1 MKIFKMIITFMSGA
15 ESFSWI
21 GLANEKPGLMANQN
35 RGPCESTSLSFIQRR
50 LCKMN
55 SHFEPALNAAAKHTM
70 KICSESMVDSS
81 TAGNMVTP
89 TNEKWSSC
97 FEDMKK
103 LPYMNQKLKKP
114 TAESAYLH
122 GLSSGQLITAVY
134 KLCQSGSIN
143 DPDSDALCDINH
155 VSNFVTEFT
164 SIMSFVKRKKS
175 VAEIEIHNARIGQ
188 KLAWKTQ
195 KNLCKCHGTSGSCT
209 AKTCFET
216 APLAEHLG
224 QLAFQKYSKSIGIQM
239 PRNGLPKEIS
249 SIFAKEDFLFV
260 KN

>member
-122 GLSSGQLITAVY
+122 GLSSGQLITAVH
-134 KLCQSGSIN
+134 KLCLTGAV
-143 DPDSDALCDINH
+143 DSRSCAMEN

-164 SIMSFVKRKKS
+164 SIMSLVKRKKS
-175 VAEIEIHNARIGQ
+175 VGQIEIHNSRIGRG
-188 KLAWKTQ
+188 LAWKSQ
-195 KNLCKCHGTSGSCT
+195 KSLCKCHGTSGSCL
-209 AKTCFET
+209 AKTCWET

-224 QLAFQKYSKSIGIQM
+224 KLAMEKYSNSIGIKVA
-239 PRNGLPKEIS
+239 RENTDIPKEITNDL
-249 SIFAKEDFLFV
+249 AKDDFLFI
-260 KN
+260 KK

>member
-1 MKIFKMIITFMSGA
+1 MKIFKMIITLISGA

-21 GLANEKPGLMANQN
+21 GLANQKPNSAANQK
-35 RGPCESTSLSFIQRR
+35 PCDSSSLSFTQRR

-55 SHFEPALNAAAKHTM
+55 SQFEPALNAAAKYSM
-70 KICSESMVDSS
+70 KICSESMVDN
-81 TAGNMVTP
+81 GNMVAP
-89 TNEKWSSC
+89 TNRKWDSC
-97 FEDMKK
+97 YEDMKK
-103 LPYMNQKLKKP
+103 LPFMNPKLKRP

-134 KLCQSGSIN
+134 KLCQSGSI
-143 DPDSDALCDINH
+143 SDARCDINH

-164 SIMSFVKRKKS
+164 SIMSLVKRKKS

-195 KNLCKCHGTSGSCT
+195 RNLCKCHGTSGSCT

-224 QLAFQKYSKSIGIQM
+224 KLAFQKYSKSIGIQM
-239 PRNGLPKEIS
+239 PRNGLPSEITNS
-249 SIFAKEDFLFV
+249 LAKDDFLFV

>member
-1 MKIFKMIITFMSGA
+1 
-15 ESFSWI
+15 
-21 GLANEKPGLMANQN
+21 
-35 RGPCESTSLSFIQRR
+35 
-50 LCKMN
+50 MN
-55 SHFEPALNAAAKHTM
+55 P
-70 KICSESMVDSS
+70 
-81 TAGNMVTP
+81 
-89 TNEKWSSC
+89 
-97 FEDMKK
+97 
-103 LPYMNQKLKKP
+103 KLKKP

-134 KLCQSGSIN
+134 KLCQSGSLG
-143 DPDSDALCDINH
+143 SDAGLCDINH

-164 SIMSFVKRKKS
+164 SIMSLVKRKQS
-175 VAEIEIHNARIGQ
+175 VAQIEIHNAKVGQ

-239 PRNGLPKEIS
+239 PRNSLPKEITN
-249 SIFAKEDFLFV
+249 ILANDDFLFV

>member
-1 MKIFKMIITFMSGA
+1 MKLFKMIITFISGA

-21 GLANEKPGLMANQN
+21 GLANQKPSSSTNQMA
-35 RGPCESTSLSFIQRR
+35 CESSSLSFIQRR
-50 LCKMN
+50 LCKIN
-55 SHFEPALNAAAKHTM
+55 SQFEPALNAAAKYSM
-70 KICSESMVDSS
+70 RVCSDSMVDNE
-81 TAGNMVTP
+81 NMVVS
-89 TNEKWSSC
+89 TNRKWNSC

-103 LPYMNQKLKKP
+103 LPFMNPKLKKP
-114 TAESAYLH
+114 TPESAYLH

-134 KLCQSGSIN
+134 KLCQSGSI
-143 DPDSDALCDINH
+143 PDSDALCDINH

-175 VAEIEIHNARIGQ
+175 VAEIEIHNAKIGQ

-195 KNLCKCHGTSGSCT
+195 KSLCKCHGTSGSCT

-224 QLAFQKYSKSIGIQM
+224 KLAFQKYSKSIGIQM
-239 PRNGLPKEIS
+239 PRNGLPSEITN
-249 SIFAKEDFLFV
+249 ILANDDFLYI

>member
-1 MKIFKMIITFMSGA
+1 MKIFKMIITFISGA

-21 GLANEKPGLMANQN
+21 GLANQKPSSAANQK
-35 RGPCESTSLSFIQRR
+35 PCESSSLSFIQRR

-55 SHFEPALNAAAKHTM
+55 SQFEPALAAAAKYSM
-70 KICSESMVDSS
+70 KICSESMVDN
-81 TAGNMVTP
+81 GNMVAP
-89 TNEKWSSC
+89 TNRKWDSC

-103 LPYMNQKLKKP
+103 LPFMNPKLKKP

-122 GLSSGQLITAVY
+122 GLSSGQLITAAY
-134 KLCQSGSIN
+134 KLCQSGSIS
-143 DPDSDALCDINH
+143 DSDARCDINH

-164 SIMSFVKRKKS
+164 SIMSIVKRKKS
-175 VAEIEIHNARIGQ
+175 VAEIEIHNAKIGQ

-195 KNLCKCHGTSGSCT
+195 KSLCKCHGTSGSCT
-209 AKTCFET
+209 IKTCFET

-224 QLAFQKYSKSIGIQM
+224 KLAFEKYSKSIGIQM
-239 PRNGLPKEIS
+239 PRNGLPSEITNLL
-249 SIFAKEDFLFV
+249 ANDDFLFV